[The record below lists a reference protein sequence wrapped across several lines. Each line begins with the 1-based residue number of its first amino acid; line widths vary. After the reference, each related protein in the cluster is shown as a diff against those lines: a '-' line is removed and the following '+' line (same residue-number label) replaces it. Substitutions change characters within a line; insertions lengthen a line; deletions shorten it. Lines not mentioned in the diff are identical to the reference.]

1 MCIESLFP
9 SSHGYSSTCSRA
21 IFEVAGLG
29 VWVPYLFV
37 RFCILCLTGPEVG
50 FGFWRLSFAI
60 FVSVGVWFLGL
71 M

>member
-50 FGFWRLSFAI
+50 FGFWRFALL
-60 FVSVGVWFLGL
+60 FLFRWVFGFLG
-71 M
+71 